1 MARTA
6 LGSVSGD
13 ARRESWMRNRL
24 FAIVCAFAFGV
35 LTAAAPVLAAG
46 TAPTGTWRLFKDS
59 DGKGPKSGAVIELT
73 FGKGSF
79 HVKAV
84 QSGETVED
92 DGTFEVAGRTLRM
105 EFRSLSQGKV
115 SGPYSLSADTIVLP
129 FKMLSDGSGSS
140 TWMTAT
146 ALDSFLAKVPKRPPG
161 PETMPQLLARMQGV
175 AEAYGNGSE
184 RAVIAQRAAAQAS
197 KYKGGEA
204 QAFYAIGTVYFLKG
218 FYREAWYAFARSSVL
233 KPTNAA
239 YLHNL
244 ATVLEEIGPAQE
256 ARTILEWVTKNY
268 PNLDPPWG
276 ALGVACLQ
284 LNDAPCVNTAL
295 TKARTLAPE
304 NGLYDYVQGRLLQS
318 QGQTA
323 DAQSWFRKAWSKG
336 YGGSG
341 NEGGQGG
348 GQ

>member
-1 MARTA
+1 MAMD
-6 LGSVSGD
+6 D
-13 ARRESWMRNRL
+13 AGKGNWMGIKL
-24 FAIVCAFAFGV
+24 FAVALAIGV
-35 LTAAAPVLAAG
+35 LAAVTPVLAAG

-59 DGKGPKSGAVIELT
+59 DGKVPKAGAVIELT
-73 FGKGSF
+73 FGKGTF

-92 DGTFEVAGRTLRM
+92 EGTFEVAGRTLRM

-115 SGPYSLSADTIVLP
+115 WGPYSLSPDTIVLP
-129 FKMLSDGSGSS
+129 FKMMSDGSGSS
-140 TWMTAT
+140 TWMTAA
-146 ALDSFLAKVPKRPPG
+146 ALDAFLAKVPKRPSG
-161 PETMPQLLARMQGV
+161 PETMAQLLTRVQGV
-175 AEAYGNGSE
+175 AEAYGNSAE
-184 RAVIAQRAAAQAS
+184 RSAIAQRAAAQAS

-204 QAFYAIGTVYFLKG
+204 EAFYAIGTVYFLKG
-218 FYREAWYAFARSSVL
+218 FYREAWYAFARASVL
-233 KPTNAA
+233 KPTNAV

-244 ATVLEEIGPAQE
+244 ATVLEEIGSAQD

-284 LNDAPCVNTAL
+284 LNDAACTTAAL
-295 TKARTLAPE
+295 AKARALAPE
-304 NGLYDYVQGRLLQS
+304 NGLYDYVQGRLAQS
-318 QGQTA
+318 QGQA
-323 DAQSWFRKAWSKG
+323 AEAQSWFRKAWGKG

-341 NEGGQGG
+341 NEGGKGA